1 MAKFTKLS
9 FCQNL
14 FCAKFDEFPSLP
26 VLKILNNQSVTAFS
40 FFSLN
45 QSDFGAR
52 ICVLITRIPK
62 I

>member
-40 FFSLN
+40 FFSLIKIN
-45 QSDFGAR
+45 LTL
-52 ICVLITRIPK
+52 VLEFVC
-62 I
+62 